1 MKRILFYTAAWL
13 LLIPWAATGQSGID
27 LEEIQVIAPFMP
39 SIADAY
45 KINTQPAMDDTL
57 EVRIQADVHILP
69 QKLISVYTPGPM
81 APARLRGEPL
91 LPVYRG
97 YLRGGG
103 GNYASSHAAG
113 ALHSL
118 RSDRR
123 LLGLDFR
130 HEASGR
136 EMEAGGY
143 GQFSDNHLRLFGRR
157 FFQRHF
163 LDARLMYARNLR
175 HYNELPDTLTLPLPV
190 PPVPPASDDYLQ
202 RFDRT
207 SAQLLFGNHRPLRN
221 NLDYRFR
228 LNHWFVRDQFNASE
242 QRFSMQ
248 GVARL
253 RSQARI
259 SRLDLQPYLE
269 GLLEADL
276 FDQQMP
282 ATSTTTSLLSLKPRL
297 GIDGKRIQV
306 YAGLNATIQNDS
318 LTYIRIY
325 PQAGFTWH
333 LAEDLLSLYASLSG
347 RMEKHGLYEGS
358 LNNPFM
364 VTDTPLPFKNI
375 RLEAG
380 GGIRG
385 RLTRHL
391 SYQFSAHYAEID
403 QAAFFVNAIRTAP
416 INRFEMVF
424 DDISKWRFS
433 GLLDLEINQK
443 FNLRLEADYFEYTLD
458 SQAAAWHTPSFTAS
472 AQLQYVYRKKFRVAA
487 DVFVM
492 DEFQGRRL
500 GPPGPMTPETVQ
512 GVSAD
517 LNLGL
522 EYRYLPSLSFFVNAY
537 NLTNR
542 THYLWMYVPSQGL
555 RIMAGVNYA
564 F

>member
-1 MKRILFYTAAWL
+1 MKRILFYTAACL
-13 LLIPWAATGQSGID
+13 LLIPWAATGQRSID
-27 LEEIQVIAPFMP
+27 LEEIQVIAPFVP

-57 EVRIQADVHILP
+57 EVRIQADVRILP
-69 QKLISVYTPGPM
+69 QKLISVYSPEPM

-91 LPVYRG
+91 LPVSRG
-97 YLRGGG
+97 FLRGSG
-103 GNYASSHAAG
+103 GNYASSHASG
-113 ALHSL
+113 ALYSL

-123 LLGLDFR
+123 LLGMDFR
-130 HEASGR
+130 HEASAR
-136 EMEAGGY
+136 EMETGGY

-157 FFQRHF
+157 FFERHF
-163 LDARLMYARNLR
+163 LDVRLMYARNLR
-175 HYNELPDTLTLPLPV
+175 HFNELPDTLTLPLPL
-190 PPVPPASDDYLQ
+190 PPPAPSSDDYLQ

-221 NLDYRFR
+221 NLDYRFS
-228 LNHWFVRDQFNASE
+228 LNHRFIRDQFNASE
-242 QRFSMQ
+242 HRFSMQ
-248 GVARL
+248 GVTRIHH
-253 RSQARI
+253 QARI
-259 SRLDLQPYLE
+259 GRLELQPYLE
-269 GLLEADL
+269 GLLDADL

-282 ATSTTTSLLSLKPRL
+282 AASSMTGLLSLKPRL
-297 GIDGKRIQV
+297 GIDGKRIQIH
-306 YAGLNATIQNDS
+306 AGLNATIQYDT

-333 LAEDLLSLYASLSG
+333 LAEDWLSLYASLSG
-347 RMEKHGLYEGS
+347 GMEKYGLYDLS

-364 VTDTPLPFKNI
+364 VTDAALPFKNI

-403 QAAFFVNAIRTAP
+403 QASFFVNAIRTAP

-433 GLLDLEINQK
+433 GLLDLDINRK
-443 FNLRLEADYFEYTLD
+443 FNLRLEADYYEYTLE

-472 AQLQYVYRKKFRVAA
+472 AQLRYVFREKLRVTA
-487 DVFVM
+487 DVFVL

-522 EYRYLPSLSFFVNAY
+522 AYRYLPSLTFFVDAY
-537 NLTNR
+537 NLSNR
-542 THYLWMYVPSQGL
+542 NHYLWMYLPSQGL
-555 RIMAGVNYA
+555 RIMAGVHYT